1 MMVKWYVEGGG
12 PRYIDK
18 ELENGINISE
28 VATKVLLSMDYLVW
42 ITWYVRY
49 CSRVK
54 FETLFYAFEVL
65 EIRKTYY
72 MRSTG
77 V

>member
-28 VATKVLLSMDYLVW
+28 VATKVLLSMDYLVC
-42 ITWYVRY
+42 T
-49 CSRVK
+49 
-54 FETLFYAFEVL
+54 VL
-65 EIRKTYY
+65 
-72 MRSTG
+72 
-77 V
+77 